1 MKNIEELVREA
12 QAGKKAAFEELCRR
26 FTGLVRSRAR
36 QSFARSV
43 REDMEGAAWLAFA
56 KAVREYRAGSGHFEG
71 YAAQCVAYA
80 VWNAF
85 QKECK
90 CWQRQAGSLDAEGFP
105 EAAGTEN
112 VEETV
117 EKKLLEEKL
126 RQTVKRLSSRQRQV
140 VQERLRGRSVQEI
153 AKQMG
158 VSHQAVSRL
167 LSRAAEAV
175 RCAWKVKK

>member
-1 MKNIEELVREA
+1 MQSIEELVQDA
-12 QAGKKAAFEELCRR
+12 QAGQAGAFSALCRR
-26 FTGLVRSRAR
+26 FTGLVRSRAG
-36 QSFARSV
+36 QSFARSI
-43 REDMEGAAWLAFA
+43 REDMEGVAWVAFA
-56 KAVREYRAGSGHFEG
+56 KAVRQYRAGSGHFEG
-71 YAAQCVAYA
+71 YAAQCVTYA

-90 CWQRQAGSLDAEGFP
+90 CWQRQAGSLDAEEFP

-112 VEETV
+112 VEEEV